1 MDDIIDSEHRQYAHK
16 LKETLAIYRKA
27 EDLINIGA
35 YVAGSNPK
43 IDYAIEMIEKINRYL
58 KQEIDETT
66 PFDESISQLAR
77 LFESR
82 PV

>member
-1 MDDIIDSEHRQYAHK
+1 MDDIIDSEHRQYANK

-58 KQEIDETT
+58 RQDIDETT
-66 PFDESISQLAR
+66 DFNESISQLSR
-77 LFESR
+77 LFES
-82 PV
+82 